1 MLNINMMTVEE
12 CAQRLEMNPRT
23 VREAIDNK
31 TFPFGIMMKSRG
43 GQKIYKISRRAF
55 EKWFNGEEITACY
68 QTQQQTNTY

>member
-1 MLNINMMTVEE
+1 MFNINMMTVEE

-31 TFPFGIMMKSRG
+31 TFPFGIMLKSKG

-55 EKWFNGEEITACY
+55 EKWFNGEELTACP
-68 QTQQQTNTY
+68 QKQQQAYTS